1 MKIIRGFINRAKFFF
16 IKIKLKS
23 CGTHTL
29 FESKYEIE
37 GEKYIS
43 IGDNVRVKPGFHI
56 AAIDSHNGLKFSP
69 SIVIGDN
76 VSINYSVHIA
86 AIDKIIIG
94 DGTLLASKIF
104 ITDHFHGD
112 TSRKSLETPP
122 SKRLLFSKGPVIIG
136 KNVWIGEN
144 VAIMP
149 GVTIGNNSV
158 IGANSV
164 VTNNIPSFSVAVGS
178 PAKVIK
184 EYKEE

>member
-1 MKIIRGFINRAKFFF
+1 MNKIIK
-16 IKIKLKS
+16 KIKLRNLKKIHKLGNNVAIDTS
-23 CGTHTL
+23 TVIIGGK
-29 FESKYEIE
+29 F
-37 GEKYIS
+37 IS
-43 IGDNVRVKPGFHI
+43 IGDNFIAGRNLYLQAWDTYQGKPTGYVPK
-56 AAIDSHNGLKFSP
+56 L
-69 SIVIGDN
+69 VIGDN

-94 DGTLLASKIF
+94 DGTLLSSKIF